1 MRTDV
6 AIDKLCNIAPVIADL
21 SEKLANDAEFK
32 AFMAGKK
39 AMTNREFIF
48 KMIPHL
54 LKNYREE
61 AFNILAV
68 WNDKTVDKIKEQPFG
83 ETIAEVKSIFN
94 DKDFRSFFSSSSA
107 SDSVVD
113 E

>member
-6 AIDKLCNIAPVIADL
+6 AIDKLCNIAPVFADL
-21 SEKLANDAEFK
+21 SEKLANDTEFK

-39 AMTNREFIF
+39 TMTNREFIF

-68 WNDKTVDKIKEQPFG
+68 WNDKTVDEVKCQPLG

>member
-6 AIDKLCNIAPVIADL
+6 AIDKLCNIAPLLADL
-21 SEKLANDAEFK
+21 SDKLANDAEFK

-39 AMTNREFIF
+39 TMTNREFIF

-61 AFNILAV
+61 AFDILAV
-68 WNDKTVDKIKEQPFG
+68 WNDKTVDEVKSQPLG

>member
-6 AIDKLCNIAPVIADL
+6 AIDKLCNIAPLFADL

-68 WNDKTVDKIKEQPFG
+68 WNDKTVDEVKAQGIG
-83 ETIAEVKSIFN
+83 ETIAEVKTIFA

>member
-32 AFMAGKK
+32 SFMNGRKN
-39 AMTNREFIF
+39 MSNREFVF
-48 KMIPHL
+48 KFLPHV

-68 WNDKTVDKIKEQPFG
+68 WNDKTVDEVKSQPIG

>member
-6 AIDKLCNIAPVIADL
+6 AIDKLCNIAPVFADL

-39 AMTNREFIF
+39 TMTNREFIF

-68 WNDKTVDKIKEQPFG
+68 WNDKTVEEVKRQPLG

>member
-6 AIDKLCNIAPVIADL
+6 AIDKLCNIAPVLSEL

-32 AFMAGKK
+32 MFMTEKNER
-39 AMTNREFIF
+39 TNRDFLF
-48 KMIPHL
+48 KVVPHL

-68 WNDKTVDKIKEQPFG
+68 WNDTTVEEVKGQSFG
-83 ETIAEVKSIFN
+83 KTIAEVKAIFS
-94 DKDFRSFFSSSSA
+94 DEDFRSFFSSSSA
-107 SDSVVD
+107 SGSVVV

>member
-21 SEKLANDAEFK
+21 SNKLANDEEFK
-32 AFMAGKK
+32 AFMQEKK
-39 AMTNREFIF
+39 ERSNIDFLFEF
-48 KMIPHL
+48 IPHL

-68 WNDKTVDKIKEQPFG
+68 WNDKTVEEVKGQPFG
-83 ETIAEVKSIFN
+83 KTITEIKAIFE
-94 DKDFRSFFSSSSA
+94 DEDFRSFFSSSSA
-107 SDSVVD
+107 SGSVTD